1 MTIRRAVI
9 IGAIGLAACS
19 SSPTAP
25 EQSLGAAFV
34 VVTVTHASFSASSD
48 MPTLTV
54 DATIRNPGSAPV
66 RFLPDCGGDFSIER
80 WTDGQ
85 WVPWALTACRS
96 GDFVTLAAQESRAAT
111 RSFVIQP
118 GTFRLAVHDGLD
130 PDRVAYSASFDA
142 R

>member
-1 MTIRRAVI
+1 M
-9 IGAIGLAACS
+9 AACS
-19 SSPTAP
+19 AHRAAT
-25 EQSLGAAFV
+25 EQSFGADFI
-34 VVTVTHASFSASSD
+34 VVTVTHASFSAPAD
-48 MPTLTV
+48 APMLTV
-54 DATIRNPGSAPV
+54 DAAIRNPGSAPV

-80 WTDGQ
+80 WADGQ
-85 WVPWALTACRS
+85 WVPWELTACRS

-118 GTFRLAVHDGLD
+118 GTFRLAVHEGLD